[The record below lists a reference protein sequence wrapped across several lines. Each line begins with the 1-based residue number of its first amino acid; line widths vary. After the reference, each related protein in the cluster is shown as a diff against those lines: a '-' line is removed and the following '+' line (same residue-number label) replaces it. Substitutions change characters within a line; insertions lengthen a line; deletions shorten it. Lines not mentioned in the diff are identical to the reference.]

1 MKIDINE
8 ENEIIIWSSRR
19 RKWIPTNVKYG
30 SKNIGINLRTI
41 HIPDSVWMGMW
52 ACSRP
57 FRGVT
62 TSTSIFLTVEQE
74 GITTS
79 DILKD
84 WRFIDFH
91 NLDLYEKEMDAKE
104 SLADRYSIIHL
115 MIPAAHI
122 LKNDMECI
130 RKHFKVVKPVDGYGE
145 TTNSWVCT
153 YDLSNFNLIFK
164 KAKRAAVMEQYK
176 SFRNMR
182 GRYGKKRIRMYNQA
196 RPMNKYLRDG
206 LSEMKN
212 RMVRRERELKEL
224 FPNGKILLNV
234 LTYES

>member
-1 MKIDINE
+1 MKIDVNE

-19 RKWIPTNVKYG
+19 RKWISTNVNYG
-30 SKNIGINLRTI
+30 SKRLGINLRTI
-41 HIPDSVWMGMW
+41 HIPDSVWMGMFS
-52 ACSRP
+52 CSRP
-57 FRGVT
+57 FKGVT
-62 TSTSIFLTVEQE
+62 SSTSIFLTVEQE
-74 GITTS
+74 GITKS
-79 DILKD
+79 DVLKE

-91 NLDLYEKEMDAKE
+91 NLDLYEEEMKANE

-115 MIPAAHI
+115 MIPSARI
-122 LKNDMECI
+122 LKNKMSNIHKDFKRI
-130 RKHFKVVKPVDGYGE
+130 RTVSGYGDS
-145 TTNSWVCT
+145 TYSWVST
-153 YDLSNFNLIFK
+153 YDLSNINLIFK

-206 LSEMKN
+206 LSEMKS
-212 RMVRRERELKEL
+212 RMVRRERELKEM